1 LDTAKRRWLAIRGR
15 KFAGRIATVGVF
27 VVVIVGRMIGGGF
40 RDVAAED
47 AIIPVLYPAHY
58 VAVDTFVAK

>member
-1 LDTAKRRWLAIRGR
+1 M
-15 KFAGRIATVGVF
+15 GVF
-27 VVVIVGRMIGGGF
+27 VVVVVGRMIGGGF